1 MYSYL
6 YHNFSNY
13 GLRTSSIGITRD
25 LMDFPGGSDVK
36 QSTCNVRDLDSIL
49 GLGRSSGGAQ
59 AWQSTQEFLPGKSHG
74 QRSLAGY
81 SPWDITKSLDTTEH
95 THKQTLPQYFI
106 FISVNTVSDSPHREN
121 CDYCLGSQV
130 AFNSYD
136 VFYNNSLL
144 NLGTGARMTG

>member
-6 YHNFSNY
+6 YLNFSNY

-74 QRSLAGY
+74 
-81 SPWDITKSLDTTEH
+81 
-95 THKQTLPQYFI
+95 
-106 FISVNTVSDSPHREN
+106 
-121 CDYCLGSQV
+121 
-130 AFNSYD
+130 
-136 VFYNNSLL
+136 
-144 NLGTGARMTG
+144 